1 MAATTQLNARLD
13 CDLKASGDEALLL
26 IGLSPTQAVRALWEK
41 AAKRGND
48 LEQVAA
54 LLSPE
59 ARKPE
64 QSGQSRADEVVRS
77 GWAFMDE
84 AYKSLGINPD
94 AVSDLPNDK
103 EMLENALYEKLVE
116 RGLA

>member
-59 ARKPE
+59 AQKTE
-64 QSGQSRADEVVRS
+64 QSGADEVVRS

-84 AYKSLGINPD
+84 AYESLGISLD
-94 AVSDLPNDK
+94 AVSDLPDDN